1 MTQLTR
7 WEPFNEFPNLQ
18 DRINR
23 LFREPFRNGWNLA
36 PETPFTVT
44 AFSPAVDIYEDEY
57 KVTLKMEVPG
67 IEEKDIN
74 VRLEN
79 NTLIVSGE
87 RKFENEEKEE
97 NFQRIERRYGAFSR
111 SFSLPSTLE
120 PESAA
125 AEYKN
130 GVLHVTFNKHAE
142 AKPKQI
148 KIGIGQKYPAEAKGK
163 AS

>member
-7 WEPFNEFPNLQ
+7 WEPFTEFATLP

-23 LFREPFRNGWNLA
+23 LFREPFRNGWTLA
-36 PETPFTVT
+36 PETTFGMT

-67 IEEKDIN
+67 LEEKDIN

-87 RKFENEEKEE
+87 RKLEKEEKEE
-97 NFQRIERRYGAFSR
+97 NFQRLERRYGAFNR
-111 SFSLPSTLE
+111 SFTLPNTLE
-120 PESAA
+120 LESAA

-130 GVLHVTFNKHAE
+130 GILHVTFNKHAE

-148 KIGIGQKYPAEAKGK
+148 KIGVGQKYTAQAKGK
-163 AS
+163 AA

>member
-7 WEPFNEFPNLQ
+7 WEPFAEFANLQ

-23 LFREPFRNGWNLA
+23 LLREPFRNGLTLA
-36 PETPFTVT
+36 PENTFGMT

-97 NFQRIERRYGAFSR
+97 NFQRLERRYGAFSR
-111 SFSLPSTLE
+111 SFTLPSTLE

-130 GVLHVTFNKHAE
+130 GVLHVTFNKHAQ

-148 KIGIGQKYPAEAKGK
+148 KIGIGEKHAVQAKGK
-163 AS
+163 AA